1 MLRLG
6 LRALRV
12 YDPETKA
19 WGQVHSRARCV
30 FCIMLTSAFH
40 MMCSFLILRALTEIQ
55 DPILTIVP
63 HNGSYIIR
71 LDRSRIVSH
80 GIPVVANL
88 LKHIGVY
95 R

>member
-12 YDPETKA
+12 YDPETKV

-30 FCIMLTSAFH
+30 SLLFTFFINATTN
-40 MMCSFLILRALTEIQ
+40 SFLILRALSEARE
-55 DPILTIVP
+55 PILTITP
-63 HNGSYIIR
+63 HNDSFVIR

-80 GIPVVANL
+80 GIPIVANL
-88 LKHIGVY
+88 LKHIGIY